1 MAELE
6 RNLSSHEKEVRSQ
19 ASKLQE
25 LHTQLNQTRKE
36 LAERDRDL
44 TKTGHELTQANE
56 RQQQTETKVGDKG
69 CFWVF
74 FLLAFIPV
82 CTNMS
87 ESRECDKKKPKL
99 FIVFQCSSVE
109 QKLKQVTD
117 EMNCQRHNA
126 ESCRRAL
133 EQKLKD
139 KERDSQKVRQQLAVS
154 FILSTQTFLESC

>member
-25 LHTQLNQTRKE
+25 LHTQLNQARKE

-56 RQQQTETKVGDKG
+56 RQQQADTKVGDKG
-69 CFWVF
+69 YFCFCF
-74 FLLAFIPV
+74 FWLLFLSA
-82 CTNMS
+82 
-87 ESRECDKKKPKL
+87 ESVTKKKTTKL

-139 KERDSQKVRQQLAVS
+139 KERDSQKVRQQLAIR

>member
-1 MAELE
+1 M
-6 RNLSSHEKEVRSQ
+6 
-19 ASKLQE
+19 
-25 LHTQLNQTRKE
+25 
-36 LAERDRDL
+36 
-44 TKTGHELTQANE
+44 TKN
-56 RQQQTETKVGDKG
+56 
-69 CFWVF
+69 
-74 FLLAFIPV
+74 
-82 CTNMS
+82 
-87 ESRECDKKKPKL
+87 KL

-139 KERDSQKVRQQLAVS
+139 KERDSQKVRQQLAIR

>member
-25 LHTQLNQTRKE
+25 LHTQLNQARKE

-56 RQQQTETKVGDKG
+56 RQQQAETKVGDKG
-69 CFWVF
+69 CFCF
-74 FLLAFIPV
+74 FSFWLLFLSA
-82 CTNMS
+82 
-87 ESRECDKKKPKL
+87 ESVTKKKTTKV

-139 KERDSQKVRQQLAVS
+139 KERDSQKVRQQLVIR
-154 FILSTQTFLESC
+154 FMLSTQTFLESC

>member
-6 RNLSSHEKEVRSQ
+6 RNLSSHEKEIRSQ

-25 LHTQLNQTRKE
+25 LHTQLNQARKE

-44 TKTGHELTQANE
+44 TRTRQELTQSNE
-56 RQQQTETKVGDKG
+56 RQQQAEAKVGDKVV
-69 CFWVF
+69 VF
-74 FLLAFIPV
+74 FRLLSLSAQI
-82 CTNMS
+82 CRRA
-87 ESRECDKKKPKL
+87 ESVRLKKPKL
-99 FIVFQCSSVE
+99 LIVFQCSSVE

-126 ESCRRAL
+126 ESCRQAL

-139 KERDSQKVRQQLAVS
+139 KERDSQKVRQQPPLR
-154 FILSTQTFLESC
+154 FTLLTQTFLKSC